1 MVQTSWK
8 LIFLTCLLIVPALLL
23 AVACGGDDE
32 TEAPAAAPTMVPTPT
47 PVDVAAITSDLRQ
60 SITDAVAGIEIP
72 EGMTQSDVE
81 QIVESA
87 VTAAIADA
95 PEQISEPEIRSLVA
109 EAVAQAIADS
119 PEPLTEEEIARIVRD
134 AIPADTPVPASPDNP
149 FIIGVMESITGPGET
164 YGNVA
169 VQAKQMA
176 ADEINAAGG
185 INGRELRLI
194 VEDSKC
200 AAQDAITAYNKLTDV
215 DGVKIILGTSCS
227 GAMLGAAPLAEAD
240 GVVLFSGLAT
250 NPDIANAG
258 DYIFR
263 TAMSDQQLGIDTGNV
278 MWADGVRTVATI
290 TEATDY
296 AEGVRRTTVAQFE
309 KLGGA
314 VVGEERYASDITDF
328 RTQLTKLLGANPD
341 GIHIAS
347 QSEFTGGTIVKQL
360 DELGYDGPIYS
371 EIVPVGTT
379 ALEIAGD
386 AATGLKAIIADI
398 DPANAKGQEVL
409 ANFRERYDYL
419 TLPWYLGSAY
429 DDVYIAAECL
439 RQTDDDQD
447 ADGFRDCLYNITWS
461 GAIGDDYSFDE
472 KGEVVGLANL
482 VIEVLPMAERTDG
495 NQGYKVLGPALSE
508 SAAMAAAAGEPFVIG
523 AMDALT
529 GVGESYGNPIQ
540 QAKQLAMEEINA
552 AGGINGRMLEIVFE
566 DSKCAAA
573 DSITAY
579 NKLTDVDGVRI
590 ILGTTCS
597 GAMLGAAPL
606 AEQEGVIMLS
616 ASATSPDIANAGDY
630 IFRTAI
636 NDLQLG
642 IDIGNTMWVDGVRRV
657 ATITESTDYAEGARR
672 TSVARFE
679 ELGGEVVAA
688 EAYATDTIDF
698 RSQVT
703 KLINEEPDA
712 ILLTA
717 QGEVSGGTIV
727 KQARELGFG
736 GQIYSE
742 VVPTQPDALA
752 IAGNAATGMKA
763 VVPDEDLA
771 TPAGESF
778 LANFE
783 ARFGYVA
790 PLPWFQGSAY
800 DDVYIAAECL
810 RQTGDDQNTDGF
822 RDCLNS
828 LTFSGAIGDNYSFDA
843 NGDVAGLSNVVVE
856 VLPVGE
862 RTEAN
867 LGKRRLGPAP
877 TP

>member
-1 MVQTSWK
+1 MHPRSWSVFA
-8 LIFLTCLLIVPALLL
+8 LLSLLIVPMLLI
-23 AVACGGDDE
+23 AVACGSDPTSTPVPAPEATPDPGAPSQPA
-32 TEAPAAAPTMVPTPT
+32 TEAPATTEPAP
-47 PVDVAAITSDLRQ
+47 
-60 SITDAVAGIEIP
+60 
-72 EGMTQSDVE
+72 
-81 QIVESA
+81 
-87 VTAAIADA
+87 
-95 PEQISEPEIRSLVA
+95 
-109 EAVAQAIADS
+109 
-119 PEPLTEEEIARIVRD
+119 
-134 AIPADTPVPASPDNP
+134 PADTPVPADPENP

-169 VQAKQMA
+169 VQAKQLA
-176 ADEINAAGG
+176 VEEINAAGG
-185 INGRELRLI
+185 INGRELKLV

-263 TAMSDQQLGIDTGNV
+263 TSMSDQQVGIDTGNV
-278 MWADGVRTVATI
+278 MWTDGARTVATI

-296 AEGVRRTTVAQFE
+296 AEGVRRTSVAQFE
-309 KLGGA
+309 KLGGT
-314 VVGEERYASDITDF
+314 VIGEERYASDITDF
-328 RTQLTKLLGANPD
+328 RSQLTKLTGANPD
-341 GIHIAS
+341 AIHIAA
-347 QSEFTGGTIVKQL
+347 QSEFTGGTVIKQL
-360 DELGYDGPIYS
+360 RELGYDGPIYS
-371 EIVPVGTT
+371 EIVAVGAT

-386 AATGLKAIIADI
+386 AATGVKAILADI

-409 ANFRERYDYL
+409 SNFRERYDYV
-419 TLPWYLGSAY
+419 TLAWYLGSAY
-429 DDVYIAAECL
+429 DDVYITAECL
-439 RQTDDDQD
+439 KQTNDDQD
-447 ADGFRDCLYNITWS
+447 ADGFRDCLYDITWS
-461 GAIGDDYSFDE
+461 GAIGDNYTFDE
-472 KGEVVGLANL
+472 NGEVVGLSNV
-482 VIEVLPMAERTDG
+482 VIEVVPTNERNDD
-495 NQGYKVLGPALSE
+495 NQGYMVLGAAPSE
-508 SAAMAAAAGEPFVIG
+508 AMAMGAVAPVSDEPFLIG

-529 GVGESYGNPIQ
+529 GVAESYGNPIQ
-540 QAKQLAMEEINA
+540 QAKLLAVEEINA

-579 NKLTDVDGVRI
+579 NKLTDVDGVKI

-606 AEQEGVIMLS
+606 AEKEGVIMLS
-616 ASATSPDIANAGDY
+616 ASATSPDIATAGDY

-642 IDIGNTMWVDGVRRV
+642 IDIGNTMWVDGVHDL

-679 ELGGEVVAA
+679 ELGGHVVAA
-688 EAYATDTIDF
+688 EAYATETIDF
-698 RSQVT
+698 RSQIT
-703 KLINEEPDA
+703 KLINENPDA

-717 QGEVSGGTIV
+717 QGEVSGGTII
-727 KQARELGFG
+727 KQARELGYTG
-736 GQIYSE
+736 PMYSE
-742 VVPTQPDALA
+742 VVPTQPDALS
-752 IAGNAATGMKA
+752 IAGDAATGLKA
-763 VVPDEDLA
+763 VVPDEDLS
-771 TPAGESF
+771 TNAGEDF

-810 RQTGDDQNTDGF
+810 RQTGDDQNSDGF
-822 RDCLNS
+822 RDCLYG

-843 NGDVAGLSNVVVE
+843 NGDVSGLSNAVVE
-856 VLPVGE
+856 VLPLAD
-862 RTEAN
+862 RTEEN
-867 LGKRRLGPAP
+867 RGKRRLGPAP

>member
-1 MVQTSWK
+1 MRATSWK
-8 LIFLTCLLIVPALLL
+8 LIVLTAVLMIVALTV
-23 AVACGGDDE
+23 VACGGDE
-32 TEAPAAAPTMVPTPT
+32 TATPEPAPQATTPPAAETPAAPTGAT
-47 PVDVAAITSDLRQ
+47 
-60 SITDAVAGIEIP
+60 
-72 EGMTQSDVE
+72 
-81 QIVESA
+81 
-87 VTAAIADA
+87 
-95 PEQISEPEIRSLVA
+95 
-109 EAVAQAIADS
+109 
-119 PEPLTEEEIARIVRD
+119 PEPAPTD
-134 AIPADTPVPASPDNP
+134 QPVATAVPPSPDNP
-149 FIIGVMESITGPGET
+149 FVIGVMESITGPGET
-164 YGNVA
+164 YGQVA

-176 ADEINAAGG
+176 VDEINAAGG
-185 INGRELRLI
+185 INGRELKLV

-278 MWADGVRTVATI
+278 MWADGIRTVATI

-296 AEGVRRTTVAQFE
+296 AEGVRRTSVEQFE

-328 RTQLTKLLGANPD
+328 RTQLTKLLGADPD
-341 GIHIAS
+341 AIHIAS
-347 QSEFTGGTIVKQL
+347 QSEFTGGTVIKQL

-439 RQTDDDQD
+439 KQTNDDQD
-447 ADGFRDCLYNITWS
+447 ADGFRDCLYDITWS
-461 GAIGDDYSFDE
+461 GAIGDNYGFDE
-472 KGEVVGLANL
+472 MGEVTGLANL
-482 VIEVLPMAERTDG
+482 VIEVLPTGERTDA
-495 NQGYKVLGPALSE
+495 NQGYRVLGPAPSE
-508 SAAMAAAAGEPFVIG
+508 AMAMGAVAPVSDEPFVIG

-529 GVGESYGNPIQ
+529 GVAESYGNPIQ
-540 QAKQLAMEEINA
+540 QAKLLAVEEINA

-573 DSITAY
+573 DAITAY
-579 NKLTDVDGVRI
+579 RKLTDVDGVKI

-606 AEQEGVIMLS
+606 AEGEGVILLS
-616 ASATSPDIANAGDY
+616 ASATSPDIAQAGDY

-642 IDIGNTMWVDGVRRV
+642 VDIGNTMWVDGIRSV

-679 ELGGEVVAA
+679 ELGGTVVAA
-688 EAYATDTIDF
+688 EAYATETIDF
-698 RSQVT
+698 RSQIT
-703 KLINEEPDA
+703 KLINENPDA

-727 KQARELGFG
+727 KQARELGYTG
-736 GQIYSE
+736 PMYSE
-742 VVPTQPDALA
+742 VVPTQPDALS
-752 IAGNAATGMKA
+752 IAGDAATGLKA

-771 TPAGESF
+771 TDTGRNF

-810 RQTGDDQNTDGF
+810 GQTGDDQDSDGF
-822 RDCLNS
+822 RDCLYG

-843 NGDVAGLSNVVVE
+843 NGDVAGLSNAVVE
-856 VLPVGE
+856 VLPTAE
-862 RTEAN
+862 RTEDN
-867 LGKRRLGPAP
+867 RGKRRLGPAP